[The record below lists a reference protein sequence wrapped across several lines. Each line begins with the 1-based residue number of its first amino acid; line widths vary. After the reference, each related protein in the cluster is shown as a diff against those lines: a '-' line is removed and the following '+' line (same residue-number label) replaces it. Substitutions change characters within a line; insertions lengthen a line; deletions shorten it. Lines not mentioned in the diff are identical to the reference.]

1 MGPAT
6 RYLNLDQPFAMQCG
20 QRLPGVRLAW
30 ECWGELNA
38 RRDNVILLFTG
49 LSPGAHAAAGPADPE
64 PGWWNDMIGPG
75 RPLDTGRFFVL
86 CINSLGSCK
95 GSTGPASTNAGT
107 GRPWRLAFPEL
118 AIGDIARAT
127 QQVVE
132 HLEIERLH
140 AVIGP
145 SMGGMTTL
153 AWLNQNPGRA
163 QRVALISSAAA
174 ATPFAIAIRS
184 LQREAIISDRN
195 FSNGEYTDERWPE
208 TGMRIARKLGMI
220 SYRSAA
226 EWQER
231 FGREPQDYFPPTAFG
246 MRFAVESY
254 LESHARKFVGRFDPV
269 SYLYLSRAMDL
280 FDATAGGRSLETV
293 FRASGVERA
302 LIIGVTTDILFPLD
316 QQRELA
322 EAAEAAGAATRFH
335 ELPSVQGHDAF
346 LIDSARFGPPLEAFL
361 T

>member
-6 RYLNLDQPFAMQCG
+6 RYLNLEQPFAMESG
-20 QRLPGVRLAW
+20 DRLAGVRLAW

-38 RRDNVILLFTG
+38 ARDNVILLFTG
-49 LSPGAHAAAGPADPE
+49 LSPGAHAAASRADPE
-64 PGWWNDMIGPG
+64 PGWWNDMIGTG
-75 RPLDTGRFFVL
+75 RPLDTDRFFIL
-86 CINSLGSCK
+86 CVNSLGSCK
-95 GSTGPASTNAGT
+95 GSTGPSSTSAET
-107 GRPWRLAFPEL
+107 DRPWRLDFPEL
-118 AIGDIARAT
+118 AIEDIARAT
-127 QQVVE
+127 QKVVE
-132 HLEIERLH
+132 HLEIETLH
-140 AVIGP
+140 AVVGP

-163 QRVALISSAAA
+163 RRVALISSAAA

-184 LQREAIISDRN
+184 LQREAIVSDRN
-195 FSNGEYTDERWPE
+195 FCNGAYTEERWPE

-231 FGREPQDYFPPTAFG
+231 FGREPQDYFPPTTFG
-246 MRFAVESY
+246 MRFAIESY

-280 FDATAGGRSLETV
+280 FDATADGRDLEAV
-293 FRASGVERA
+293 FRDAGVEQA
-302 LIIGVTTDILFPLD
+302 LVIGVTTDILFPVD

-322 EAAEAAGAATRFH
+322 AAAEAAGLTTRFH
-335 ELPSVQGHDAF
+335 ELASVQGHDAF
-346 LIDSARFGPPLEAFL
+346 LIDFERFAPPMEAFL
-361 T
+361 A